1 MAANLRR
8 MVVLGPSGTI
18 TPGGSHDYRSASNR
32 LFFSDTRT
40 RWVRLW
46 ADWPTL
52 EPANGQLDTTRLAA
66 LDAQIARAKRDGVK
80 VVLTLYRFPTWA
92 NGTAALTPEQLAAT
106 MPDRKT
112 ATDPETK
119 AKSLLLRYPDDVSQT
134 SFFGRFLTTLVT
146 RYSRNNARRPNVDA
160 VVDFIEVCNEPNY
173 MWWPQ
178 QAPSADPA
186 SPYATSTITIADVVA
201 RMFQTAQKITAAYGG
216 EPMARRPGPAG
227 HTAQN
232 TAAAQG
238 AEPMLCGP
246 GTSDT
251 TDGGR
256 LRTAYHSFTERLLPA
271 LQAIAFVPGAKFAW
285 SHHNSTATTY
295 ARGAGSTSPTAATD
309 PTRLT
314 NRAADTRRRLVGR
327 WAGWPAADAQNP
339 QILLTEGGVTLPN
352 VGARWGIADPAAQRA
367 KQADLLQRNW
377 NRMVGTTEG
386 AGIAMLAQYLWY
398 TDPNY
403 DDGLCETFESGG
415 ATRPAYKT
423 WKALP
428 SFQ

>member
-1 MAANLRR
+1 MATNLRR

-18 TPGGSHDYRSASNR
+18 NLGGSHDYRNASNR

-52 EPANGQLDTTRLAA
+52 EPADGQLDATHLAA

-80 VVLTLYRFPTWA
+80 VILTLYRFPTWA

-106 MPDRKT
+106 MPDRKN
-112 ATDPETK
+112 AADPDTK
-119 AKSLLLRYPDDVSQT
+119 AKSLLLRYPDDVSET
-134 SFFGRFLTTLVT
+134 SRFGRFLTTLVS
-146 RYSRNNARRPNVDA
+146 RYSRNNARRPVVDA

-186 SPYATSTITIADVVA
+186 NPYATSTITIGDVVA
-201 RMFQTAQKITAAYGG
+201 RMFVTAQRITARYGG
-216 EPMARRPGPAG
+216 
-227 HTAQN
+227 
-232 TAAAQG
+232 
-238 AEPMLCGP
+238 EPMLCGP

-271 LQAIAFVPGAKFAW
+271 LAAAGFTAGPRFAW
-285 SHHNSTATTY
+285 SHHNYTDVTY
-295 ARGAGSTSPTAATD
+295 DMGAGSTFPGAATD
-309 PTRLT
+309 ATRLT

-327 WAGWPAADAQNP
+327 WAGWPAGDANNP
-339 QILLTEGGVTLPN
+339 QVLLTEGGVTLPN
-352 VGARWGIADPAAQRA
+352 IAARWGITDPAAQRA
-367 KQADLLQRNW
+367 KQAELVQRNW
-377 NRMVGTTEG
+377 NRMAPATGEG
-386 AGIAMLAQYLWY
+386 AGIAMLGYYLWY

-403 DDGLCETFESGG
+403 DCGLADTFESGG

>member
-1 MAANLRR
+1 MATNLRR

-18 TPGGSHDYRSASNR
+18 NPGGSHDYRNASNR

-40 RWVRLW
+40 RWARFW

-52 EPANGQLDTTRLAA
+52 EPNPCQLDTTRLAA
-66 LDAQIARAKRDGVK
+66 LDAQIARAKRDGLK
-80 VVLTLYRFPTWA
+80 VILTLYRFPTWA
-92 NGTAALTPEQLAAT
+92 NGTAALTAEQLAAT

-119 AKSLLLRYPDDVSQT
+119 AKSLLMRYPDDVSET
-134 SFFGRFLTTLVT
+134 SAFGRFLTTLVT
-146 RYSRNNARRPNVDA
+146 RYSRNNARRPVLDA
-160 VVDFIEVCNEPNY
+160 VVDFIELCNEPNY
-173 MWWPQ
+173 TWWPQ
-178 QAPSADPA
+178 QAPSTDPA
-186 SPYATSTITIADVVA
+186 NPYATSTITIAGVVA
-201 RMFQTAQKITAAYGG
+201 RMFATAQRITARYGG
-216 EPMARRPGPAG
+216 
-227 HTAQN
+227 
-232 TAAAQG
+232 
-238 AEPMLCGP
+238 EPMLCGP
-246 GTSDT
+246 GLSDT

-271 LQAIAFVPGAKFAW
+271 LAALSFVPGAKFAW
-285 SHHNSTATTY
+285 SHHNYTDVTY
-295 ARGAGSTSPTAATD
+295 DMGAGSTFPGAATD

-327 WAGWPAADAQNP
+327 WAGWPAADAANP
-339 QILLTEGGVTLPN
+339 QVLLTEGGVTLPN
-352 VGARWGIADPAAQRA
+352 ITARWGITDRAAQLA
-367 KQADLLQRNW
+367 KQAELVQRNW
-377 NRMVGTTEG
+377 NRMAVNTGEG
-386 AGIAMLAQYLWY
+386 AGIAMIGYYLWY

-403 DDGLCETFESGG
+403 DCGLAETFESGG